1 MFIRHLLG
9 LSLLL
14 ISLSLPL
21 TLAQTPAQPDT
32 RTPPPGVN
40 IIINSK
46 LVRFAAQAE
55 FSEWRLEV
63 LNQRGESVFDS
74 GLVSSP
80 TLDWPLYN
88 QQGEAVESGL
98 YAYTLTL
105 KIPNSDSQRAQ
116 RGHIILDRAGSSSDQ
131 IWVTSRNETG
141 IGGDSGAPQLTVTG
155 SSESVIGGARVT
167 TENERPALQRT
178 SDGRALEEQGRND
191 PADTQPKPTNAL
203 NIAGTGTTG
212 LLSKWLDGPNGVL
225 GDSVVSESNGKIGI
239 GTAAP
244 LAKLQVVTASD
255 TNPSFVT
262 AWDTRHFVVGGA
274 AISGGISLS
283 YDQNNQVGHIYALS
297 PNVAWRNLVLQSGG
311 GNVGIGTTAPI
322 YKLHIGVAD
331 QGLRVEG
338 PNGVGTAV
346 SLGGNGA
353 FSIDAPGVVGGRFVV
368 KDGGNVGIGTN
379 APAAKLHI
387 SGSGGIRARINAD
400 TNAGLALTLNNQPK
414 WSVATVGTGQF
425 QIFNDAIGQ
434 NAVWIDSTSNNVGI
448 GTIAP
453 QSTLHVH
460 GAEVLSTGNQSGFK
474 FRNRGSSSFA
484 DDWVWYSDANI
495 ARFWRTG
502 AGDLLGV
509 TPGGDVG
516 IGTTAPAAKLHIS
529 GSGSIRARINA
540 DTNAGLALTLNNQ
553 PKWSVA
559 TVGTGQFQ
567 IFNDAIG
574 QNAVWIDPTSNNV
587 GIGTT
592 NPAAKLHV
600 AGVASVGVLQITGGS
615 DLAEPFEVGGV
626 ETIQPGMVVAIDPEQ
641 PGQLRLAD
649 KGYDRTVAGIVSGA
663 NGIKPGL
670 TMRQEGTL
678 ANGSLPVAL
687 TGRVYCW
694 ADASNGPIEPGDLLT
709 TSNTPGHAMK
719 VTNYAEAQGA
729 IIGKAMTG
737 LKEGKGLVMVLVT
750 LQ

>member
-1 MFIRHLLG
+1 MFIRHLLV

-21 TLAQTPAQPDT
+21 TLAQTPAQHDT

-105 KIPNSDSQRAQ
+105 KIPNSDSPRAQ

-167 TENERPALQRT
+167 TENERPALPRA

-191 PADTQPKPTNAL
+191 LADTQPKPTNAL

-212 LLSKWLDGPNGVL
+212 LLSKWLDGPNGLL
-225 GDSVVSESNGKIGI
+225 GDSVVSESNGKI
-239 GTAAP
+239 
-244 LAKLQVVTASD
+244 
-255 TNPSFVT
+255 
-262 AWDTRHFVVGGA
+262 
-274 AISGGISLS
+274 
-283 YDQNNQVGHIYALS
+283 
-297 PNVAWRNLVLQSGG
+297 
-311 GNVGIGTTAPI
+311 GIGTTAPI

-338 PNGVGTAV
+338 PNGAGTAV
-346 SLGGNGA
+346 SLGGNGV

-368 KDGGNVGIGTN
+368 QAGGNVGIGAN
-379 APAAKLHI
+379 APAAKLHV
-387 SGSGGIRARINAD
+387 SGAGVIRARVNSD
-400 TNAGLALTLNNQPK
+400 SNAGLALALNNQPK
-414 WSVATVGTGQF
+414 WEVATAGAGQF
-425 QIFNDAIGQ
+425 QIYNAAIGQ
-434 NAVWIDSTSNNVGI
+434 NAVWIDSNSNNVGI
-448 GTIAP
+448 GAIAP
-453 QSTLHVH
+453 QTTLHVH
-460 GAEVLSTGNQSGFK
+460 GLEVLSTGHQSGFK

-484 DDWVWYSDANI
+484 DDWVWYSDNNI
-495 ARFWRTG
+495 ARFWRAG
-502 AGDLLGV
+502 IGDLLGV
-509 TPGGDVG
+509 TPGGNVG

-529 GSGSIRARINA
+529 GSGIIRARVNA
-540 DTNAGLALTLNNQ
+540 DSNAGLALTLNNQ

-559 TVGTGQFQ
+559 TVNAGQFQ

-574 QNAVWIDPTSNNV
+574 QNAVWIDQTTNNV

-615 DLAEPFEVGGV
+615 DLAEPFEVGGS

-641 PGQLRLAD
+641 PGRLRLAD
-649 KGYDRTVAGIVSGA
+649 NGYDRTVAGIVSGA

-670 TMRQEGTL
+670 TMKQEGTL

-694 ADASNGPIEPGDLLT
+694 ADASNGAIEPGDLLT

-737 LKEGKGLVMVLVT
+737 LKEGKGLILVLVT